1 MKRKITLIMLPVMVM
16 ACMNMSGCSVLLDRV
31 QKEVKRHEPVIGDDP
46 DTGLPMYYTV
56 YESGIEKNVKDQI
69 EGTCWA
75 YSASTTMEYTYQTV
89 YGEDLEI
96 DPIGIVSAV
105 FDSDKEEGFFLPE
118 GVDPLNRGA
127 NNYLVRFTYA
137 NGVGDYC
144 LVESANYDEAD
155 ELQIKNAILQY
166 GALSVGVNDYG
177 TKYTNAYGTVTY
189 LGNKYCDTT
198 HDCVI
203 VGWDDSFPKDAF
215 CEEASRDG
223 AWLAQN
229 SGSESWGDDGCFW
242 ISYDTPF
249 EEISSF
255 VLSDEYSE
263 ILSYDC
269 GSFYG
274 APMGDGVS
282 VANVFDHAGTLAAVG
297 TYTLEDNETLQIDI
311 YSADFEELLYSQS
324 VDVELKGYH
333 VIELDTPL
341 DVSSYAIAI
350 TYSGSTPIEGSA
362 YSDENSEYQPISEE
376 GQSFALVRG
385 EWHDMS
391 DPLTRRL
398 LNISG
403 ELNNCCIKA
412 LYV

>member
-1 MKRKITLIMLPVMVM
+1 MVTVM
-16 ACMNMSGCSVLLDRV
+16 AFTCISASGCSLLAERV
-31 QKEVKRHEPVIGDDP
+31 QEELKTHEPVRGTDP
-46 DTGLPMYYTV
+46 DTGLPLYYTI
-56 YESGIEKNVKDQI
+56 YENGIEKNVKDQI
-69 EGTCWA
+69 QGTCWA
-75 YSASTTMEYTYQTV
+75 YSASTTMEYTYETV
-89 YGEDLEI
+89 YGEQIEVDAL
-96 DPIGIVSAV
+96 DIVDVV

-144 LVESANYDEAD
+144 LVESSNYDEAD
-155 ELQIKNAILQY
+155 VLSIKNALLEY
-166 GALSVGVNDYG
+166 GALNIGVNDYG
-177 TKYTNAYGTVTY
+177 TKYTNAYGTVAY

-203 VGWDDSFPKDAF
+203 VGWDDSFPRDAF
-215 CEEASRDG
+215 CEEATQDG

-229 SGSESWGDDGCFW
+229 SGSENWGDDGCFW

-255 VLSDEYSE
+255 VLSDQYSE

-269 GSFYG
+269 GSYYTL
-274 APMGDGVS
+274 PSYDGMQ
-282 VANVFDHAGTLAAVG
+282 VANVFDHPGTLAAVG
-297 TYTLEDNETLQIDI
+297 TYTTEDNESLQIDI
-311 YSADFEELLYSQS
+311 YSADFEEILYSQS
-324 VDVELKGYH
+324 VELEFKGYH

-341 DVSSYAIAI
+341 DVTECAIAI
-350 TYSGSTPIEGSA
+350 TYSGGTPVEGRS
-362 YSDENSEYQPISEE
+362 YTDDNSVYAPISEE
-376 GQSFALVRG
+376 GQSFVYVRN

-398 LNISG
+398 INISG